1 MKMKTIILWVHDFSD
16 QSENKILTLKR
27 LIGAG
32 QTLNAGPP
40 DFTKGKGST
49 ELTELFERP

>member
-1 MKMKTIILWVHDFSD
+1 MKTIILWVHDFSD